1 MDILPLLLFFIC
13 QLVNLTK
20 LWSTLTSFL
29 FESLLFTEK
38 NLGNLASPVPTAH
51 PLTTVPAHCYT
62 QRIRLLYRHLL
73 LSGPKYCFLRF
84 ASKAVT
90 QGFPSRSAPSLNNLH
105 VLSKQGPLAL
115 TSFSLK
121 QPFLFLTHW
130 LQFVFA
136 YFTCVLGILEG
147 AESFIHLCLSESI
160 YYNTMPR
167 TLTTLNRIGYR
178 RV

>member
-115 TSFSLK
+115 TSFSPEAAFSFPYTLATICLC
-121 QPFLFLTHW
+121 LF
-130 LQFVFA
+130 
-136 YFTCVLGILEG
+136 
-147 AESFIHLCLSESI
+147 HLCPRNPRRCREFYSSLSV
-160 YYNTMPR
+160 R
-167 TLTTLNRIGYR
+167 KHLL
-178 RV
+178 